1 MTIER
6 ILSSVSHPRD
16 AWERAMKI
24 LLLIATASMCATSRP
39 GGTKLLALGLAGLL
53 AFAMVAPQPAYA
65 QFNPLS
71 FIISIFNAV
80 NQVANSILSFIN
92 STMRLLLEGIQ
103 SAAQALR
110 GFLDQLRNLWEQ
122 IVWPISEINRARG
135 LAQQLIGTFRGQ
147 LNNLYSIGV
156 NSAQL
161 PNPVR
166 LESVMRNR
174 QVNDHGQLVTAFQQA
189 FGGLPAPAD
198 VHSEERN
205 LIDVDDALAIDQ
217 LMALKMGDASADQ
230 VLQAAEAIEDEAT
243 RMAPGTAAMASAA
256 AYIASVQSQAHMQKM
271 IAGQLR
277 QEAARL
283 AHDTMILKRGA
294 TFTRESR
301 RKMTE
306 LNR

>member
-1 MTIER
+1 MR
-6 ILSSVSHPRD
+6 ILFLIS
-16 AWERAMKI
+16 AA
-24 LLLIATASMCATSRP
+24 LLLATVRPIGKKAIAV
-39 GGTKLLALGLAGLL
+39 GLAGLL
-53 AFAMVAPQPAYA
+53 AFAMVVPQPVHA

-71 FIISIFNAV
+71 GITGAFNFV
-80 NQVANSILSFIN
+80 NQVANNILNFIN
-92 STMRLLLEGIQ
+92 NTMRPLLQGIQ
-103 SAAQALR
+103 SASQALQ

-122 IVWPISEINRARG
+122 VVWPISEINRARG
-135 LAQQLIGTFRGQ
+135 LAQQLIGTFRGL
-147 LNNLYSIGV
+147 LNSLYGIGV

-161 PNPVR
+161 PNPTR
-166 LESVMRNR
+166 LEGVMRNR

-189 FGGLPAPAD
+189 FGALPAPAD
-198 VHSEERN
+198 VHPQERN

-217 LMALKMGDASADQ
+217 LMTLKMGDASADQ

-283 AHDTMILKRGA
+283 AHDTMIVKRGA

-301 RKMTE
+301 NKMTE